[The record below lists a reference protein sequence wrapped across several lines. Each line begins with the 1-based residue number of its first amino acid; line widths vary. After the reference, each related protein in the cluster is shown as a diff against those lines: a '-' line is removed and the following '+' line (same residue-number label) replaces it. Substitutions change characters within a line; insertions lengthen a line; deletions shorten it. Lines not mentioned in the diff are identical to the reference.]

1 MTEALTNNLRLEL
14 EKTSSAFN
22 RWSEQSLDDL
32 ASKRAIFNQNLEE
45 YEHMFAA
52 LKKNDADLE
61 DARTY
66 NMQLK
71 IDQQKEV
78 EHYLQETER
87 LKKQMSTW
95 ESDLRKY
102 GMEEEQEVERLDKI
116 RKDYEL
122 MREKMEQKLND
133 LRYGVKLYSAL
144 GLTFDKADS
153 ADLGGEGAGMT
164 FRFTQISKADPTCE
178 FVFKIKVNEN
188 DEYELLATEPAL
200 APTLCAMYLD
210 RLNKDNNIG
219 RFVCAMR
226 KAFKALL

>member
-22 RWSEQSLDDL
+22 RWTEQSLDDL
-32 ASKRAIFNQNLEE
+32 ASRRAIFDQNIEE

-52 LKKNDADLE
+52 LKKNDSDLE

-71 IDQQKEV
+71 ADQQKEI
-78 EHYLQETER
+78 EHYVQETER
-87 LKKQMSTW
+87 LKKQMRTW
-95 ESDLRKY
+95 EHDLTKY
-102 GMEEEQEVERLDKI
+102 NMEEEQEVERLDKI
-116 RKDYEL
+116 REDYER

-133 LRYGVKLYSAL
+133 LRYGVKLYAAL

-153 ADLGGEGAGMT
+153 AGMDGEGAGMA
-164 FRFTQISKADPTCE
+164 FRFTQISRADPTRE
-178 FVFKIKVNEN
+178 FMFKIKVNER
-188 DEYELLATEPAL
+188 DEYELLETEPAL
-200 APTLCAMYLD
+200 ASTLCAMYLE

-219 RFVCAMR
+219 RFVCTMR
-226 KAFKALL
+226 KAFKALV

>member
-1 MTEALTNNLRLEL
+1 
-14 EKTSSAFN
+14 
-22 RWSEQSLDDL
+22 
-32 ASKRAIFNQNLEE
+32 
-45 YEHMFAA
+45 MFAA

-71 IDQQKEV
+71 TDQQKEV

-178 FVFKIKVNEN
+178 FVFKIKVHA
-188 DEYELLATEPAL
+188 DR
-200 APTLCAMYLD
+200 TLE
-210 RLNKDNNIG
+210 K
-219 RFVCAMR
+219 
-226 KAFKALL
+226 FKARLCVVGTGQVQGGRRGSPARHGWAHAWQHRVRRPAS